1 MLQMHSKLNLKPPL
15 IFITEKVLFVGWHFD
30 GVDVEYVDANEED
43 GGVQFELLLD
53 QDESESLG
61 MEESKQATHSS
72 HSTTS
77 QRNNKVATATEVKDG
92 FITILE

>member
-1 MLQMHSKLNLKPPL
+1 MALR
-15 IFITEKVLFVGWHFD
+15 D
-30 GVDVEYVDANEED
+30 VDVEYVDGDEEA

-53 QDESESLG
+53 EDESESLG
-61 MEESKQATHSS
+61 KVETEQEMHSS

-77 QRNNKVATATEVKDG
+77 QRTNNVSKEVKDG

>member
-1 MLQMHSKLNLKPPL
+1 MALR
-15 IFITEKVLFVGWHFD
+15 
-30 GVDVEYVDANEED
+30 GVDAEYVDANEED

-53 QDESESLG
+53 EDDDDDDESESLLG
-61 MEESKQATHSS
+61 TDTTEQETHSS

-77 QRNNKVATATEVKDG
+77 QRTNKASEEIKDG